1 MPLSKAPS
9 QNIFSLDPVKTT
21 LTAPTT
27 NVQVQGPE
35 NRSRANAQFAR
46 GLQGF
51 ATSLGNLG
59 NLAKERQRTADIKL
73 AEEAAIRGDTRPD
86 SVFKEAD
93 DAFDNINDANTSW
106 EVIRNIKEWE
116 DGPDGHNLINSQGAL
131 STNHTATH
139 NVYDGFESTGV
150 SQIAN
155 PILKA
160 KLSEQIRARRD
171 EVKKLQFGVDQERK
185 QNVASIAVRNEVEEL
200 IAGTGS
206 DNPLDEID
214 LKGSIRSMALE
225 YARLDIG
232 VDKDEAALIVA
243 QMFLLNE
250 DVKSDPEFGI
260 NILESEFSKDVP
272 FQALLSKGLNPL
284 NTDPHGLNT
293 DPHGKAFA
301 EIYTKFLTD
310 ADKEQRDA
318 IAQEK
323 LDAATNK
330 DEALKSVYAQFADMT
345 TSRGM
350 AAALVAKGFFE
361 EPEANKI
368 AEARQKLIDTEVKF
382 QEGDQP
388 YLDAVELILSQHP
401 NFQRESDIDR
411 LIDEGFMNPKV
422 KPSLM
427 THLKEEG
434 KQKERHIKAF
444 KDSVSTVISNALSLS
459 KITLKNKNALADLIA
474 APDKELSQ
482 VDFQSRIFALLRPGL
497 TNPDELRIVVDRLQD
512 LRNDI
517 NKEAYKRGVI
527 SSKLDRENGEV
538 DPLTLEQFQTGYV
551 QPSVRALVDAIDAG
565 LPETRIVQAP
575 VEVPMTADDYPL
587 IVKQDDNI
595 FSKDQPGGASNISPS
610 FSATG
615 IVKQDADIFSKDQPG
630 GASNISPSSPSTGAV
645 TFSSKDSPLFNSVI
659 SENNTYG
666 FPFKATQNEVID
678 LKALVRDA
686 TLNNFS
692 TPLASMVEDLAFKE
706 VERHNKLEEAKK
718 ALTPEGQRKGRR
730 EKTRAESKQ
739 FASDLQENLRLL
751 PGFVLDLVTP
761 TPETIKVIK
770 EALDPENISS
780 ILPDGPTPEE
790 RKKALE
796 ERAEK
801 KKAVHQFNEDFKDF
815 FSIKGLVD
823 LVGEIVTFGDSK
835 GESASTSQ
843 DPDFKDDQSGPRGF
857 DKDNQPIEGTR
868 NELAK
873 ELGLPP
879 DLSEDKFKGG
889 TSEESDI
896 EGFTGEEVDMPP
908 VDENKTVIEK
918 IIKQFG
924 EGTLFSPPSPKDV
937 PRIAEALSTIKKLI
951 SPNDKSKDTEM
962 SLSEL
967 PKETQEDIKRQ
978 LKNMRQV
985 TTSKIQRDRDAVI
998 KKAELGNIDKI
1009 KYGTKPYLSYA
1020 SWKALG
1026 KPARALTNQNQL
1038 PPSSSNSVKSGATI
1052 GYGHDI
1058 LKSELGSGKIHGVSF
1073 LNRDG
1078 TFKNLTEKQLDII
1091 FQEDIKIAE
1100 KETNKSYSNKRSQL
1114 PNLPKFETLPNTVQI
1129 YLTDMGFNIGASK
1142 FIKTYPKGLGA
1153 LEALNMIKTNPNIKP
1168 TTNNRLQE
1176 IITLSQQSTV
1186 GGAISWNNTD
1196 MTKNRKRLLEVFKA
1210 EITDRGAS
1218 PAGVKKR
1225 AKDLWESLPIETDLF
1240 ERFGK

>member
-1 MPLSKAPS
+1 MPLSRAPS
-9 QNIFSLDPVKTT
+9 QNLFSLDPIKTT

-35 NRSRANAQFAR
+35 NRSRANAQFSR

-51 ATSLGNLG
+51 ANSLGNLG

-73 AEEAAIRGDTRPD
+73 AEEAAIRGDLRPD
-86 SVFKEAD
+86 SVFKDAD

-106 EVIRNIKEWE
+106 EVLRNVKEWE
-116 DGPDGHNLINSQGAL
+116 DGEQGHNLINSQGAL
-131 STNHTATH
+131 SINHTATH
-139 NVYDGFESTGV
+139 NVYDAFESTGV
-150 SQIAN
+150 AQIAN

-171 EVKKLQFGVDQERK
+171 DVKKLQFGVDQERK
-185 QNVASIAVRNEVEEL
+185 QNVATIGVRNKVEEL

-206 DNPLDEID
+206 DNPLTEID
-214 LKGSIRSMALE
+214 LKGAIRSMALE
-225 YARLDIG
+225 YAGLGID

-260 NILESEFSKDVP
+260 NILEAEFSKDVP

-284 NTDPHGLNT
+284 ND

-301 EIYTKFLTD
+301 KMYSAFLTA
-310 ADKEQRDA
+310 ADKAQREA
-318 IAQEK
+318 IDQDK

-350 AAALVAKGFFE
+350 AAALVAKGYHLE
-361 EPEANKI
+361 GEANTI
-368 AEARQKLIDTEVKF
+368 AKARKTFIETEVMF

-388 YLDAVELILSQHP
+388 HLDAVELILSQHP
-401 NFQRESDIDR
+401 NFQRESDIDQ
-411 LIDEGFMNPKV
+411 LITDGFMNPKL
-422 KPSLM
+422 KPGLM
-427 THLKEEG
+427 THLGEEG

-551 QPSVRALVDAIDAG
+551 QTSVRALVDAIDAG
-565 LPETRIVQAP
+565 LPETRITLPP

-587 IVKQDDNI
+587 IVNQD
-595 FSKDQPGGASNISPS
+595 K
-610 FSATG
+610 
-615 IVKQDADIFSKDQPG
+615 DIFSKDQPG
-630 GASNISPSSPSTGAV
+630 GASNIVPSSSATGAV
-645 TFSSKDSPLFNSVI
+645 TFSSKDSPLFSSVI

-692 TPLASMVEDLAFKE
+692 TPLATMVEDLALKE
-706 VERHNKLEEAKK
+706 VERNNKLEEDKK
-718 ALTPEGQRKGRR
+718 ALTPEGQRKSRK
-730 EKTRAESKQ
+730 EEARAESKQ
-739 FASDLQENLRLL
+739 FASDLQENLSLI
-751 PGFVLDLVTP
+751 PGFILDLVTP

-780 ILPDGPTPEE
+780 IIPDAPSEEE
-790 RKKALE
+790 RRKTKAQKKQE
-796 ERAEK
+796 VR
-801 KKAVHQFNEDFKDF
+801 QDIQDFKDF

-843 DPDFKDDQSGPRGF
+843 DSDFDPDAPGPRGL
-857 DKDNQPIEGTR
+857 DQDNKSIEGTR
-868 NELAK
+868 NEIAQEIGVLN
-873 ELGLPP
+873 PNF
-879 DLSEDKFKGG
+879 DSKFEGG

-896 EGFTGEEVDMPP
+896 EGFEGNNVDAP
-908 VDENKTVIEK
+908 VYQTITQVEK
-918 IIKQFG
+918 AAPNF
-924 EGTLFSPPSPKDV
+924 
-937 PRIAEALSTIKKLI
+937 LSGLTKK
-951 SPNDKSKDTEM
+951 
-962 SLSEL
+962 
-967 PKETQEDIKRQ
+967 TQEDIKRQ
-978 LKNMRQV
+978 LEGNVRKLSPSELEKVSGAPSSRTPFTPLEQSIA
-985 TTSKIQRDRDAVI
+985 T
-998 KKAELGNIDKI
+998 AELGGRDQKIYQGRPYISSTLAGQLNLKDRDRKIASVSDVPNNASIRKITPNKTGITLGFGHDVTPKELKDGEIHDIPFVDEDKNFIDLSIGKLESIFRKDLEIHTQQAKDDFNKKGFGIPFANIPKELQDFLADRAFNMKDRKMKKADKAF
-1009 KYGTKPYLSYA
+1009 TKAMNMRDKRA
-1020 SWKALG
+1020 SGFAIDEVKLAAILG
-1026 KPARALTNQNQL
+1026 VEENKPTKNIYEESFFFNVKERNFTDSDGVRRQL
-1038 PPSSSNSVKSGATI
+1038 P
-1052 GYGHDI
+1052 
-1058 LKSELGSGKIHGVSF
+1058 
-1073 LNRDG
+1073 
-1078 TFKNLTEKQLDII
+1078 
-1091 FQEDIKIAE
+1091 
-1100 KETNKSYSNKRSQL
+1100 
-1114 PNLPKFETLPNTVQI
+1114 
-1129 YLTDMGFNIGASK
+1129 
-1142 FIKTYPKGLGA
+1142 
-1153 LEALNMIKTNPNIKP
+1153 
-1168 TTNNRLQE
+1168 
-1176 IITLSQQSTV
+1176 
-1186 GGAISWNNTD
+1186 
-1196 MTKNRKRLLEVFKA
+1196 
-1210 EITDRGAS
+1210 
-1218 PAGVKKR
+1218 R
-1225 AKDLWESLPIETDLF
+1225 ADKLFKDLKVKEAVL
-1240 ERFGK
+1240 RFFN

>member
-9 QNIFSLDPVKTT
+9 QNLFSLDPIKTT

-35 NRSRANAQFAR
+35 NRSRANAQFSR

-51 ATSLGNLG
+51 ANSLGNLG

-73 AEEAAIRGDTRPD
+73 AEEAAIRGDLRPD

-106 EVIRNIKEWE
+106 EVLRNIKEWE
-116 DGPDGHNLINSQGAL
+116 DGENGYNLINSQGAL
-131 STNHTATH
+131 SINHTATQ

-150 SQIAN
+150 AQIAN

-171 EVKKLQFGVDQERK
+171 DVKKLQFGVDQERK
-185 QNVASIAVRNEVEEL
+185 QNVATIGVRNKVEEL
-200 IAGTGS
+200 VAGTGS
-206 DNPLDEID
+206 DNPLTEID

-225 YARLDIG
+225 YAGLGIG

-260 NILESEFSKDVP
+260 NILEAEFSKDVP

-284 NTDPHGLNT
+284 ND

-301 EIYTKFLTD
+301 KMYSAFLTA
-310 ADKEQRDA
+310 ADKEQNET
-318 IAQEK
+318 IAQDK

-330 DEALKSVYAQFADMT
+330 DEALKSVYAQYSDFK

-350 AAALVAKGFFE
+350 AAALVATGFYLE
-361 EPEANKI
+361 GEANKI
-368 AEARQKLIDTEVKF
+368 AKARKTFIETEVMF

-388 YLDAVELILSQHP
+388 HLDAVELILSQHP
-401 NFQRESDIDR
+401 NYQRESDIDQ
-411 LIDEGFMNPKV
+411 LLTDGFMNPKL
-422 KPSLM
+422 KAGLM
-427 THLKEEG
+427 THLGEEG

-551 QPSVRALVDAIDAG
+551 QTSVRALVDAIDAG
-565 LPETRIVQAP
+565 LPETRIILPP

-587 IVKQDDNI
+587 IVNQD
-595 FSKDQPGGASNISPS
+595 K
-610 FSATG
+610 
-615 IVKQDADIFSKDQPG
+615 DIFSKDQPG
-630 GASNISPSSPSTGAV
+630 GASNISPSSSATGAV
-645 TFSSKDSPLFNSVI
+645 TFSSKDSATFSSVI
-659 SENNTYG
+659 SEDYSSG

-692 TPLASMVEDLAFKE
+692 TPLATIVEDLALKE
-706 VERHNKLEEAKK
+706 VERNNKLKEDKK
-718 ALTPEGQRKGRR
+718 ALTPEGQRKSRK
-730 EKTRAESKQ
+730 EEARAKSKQ
-739 FASDLQENLRLL
+739 FASDLQENLSLI
-751 PGFVLDLVTP
+751 PGFILDLVTP

-780 ILPDGPTPEE
+780 IIPDAPSEEE
-790 RKKALE
+790 RRKTKAQKKQE
-796 ERAEK
+796 VR
-801 KKAVHQFNEDFKDF
+801 QDIQDFKDF

-823 LVGEIVTFGDSK
+823 LVGEIVSPGDSE
-835 GESASTSQ
+835 GASTSQ
-843 DPDFKDDQSGPRGF
+843 DANFDPDATGPRGF
-857 DKDNQPIEGTR
+857 DQDNKPQEGTR
-868 NELAK
+868 NELAQA
-873 ELGLPP
+873 LGLIP
-879 DLSEDKFKGG
+879 DLSEDRFKGG

-896 EGFTGEEVDMPP
+896 EGFTKEINEKDFSVSRNISTDVSRSIEPVPVKKPLNRGQQRLEAFNKAFPDVPNEKNKLRRLQDTAKFTNDKTLMDIVSEGASGLTDILEKTFIPREAIAIQDVLDGYVTNKEPLLSRAKYFGRIMKYQAQLANDTISAERKQNLKTLEDFLTSNVGSVFRAELKTLGLDDSDLIDRMRDVYMGETNLGTNVKNSTTGAVGDLQVLP
-908 VDENKTVIEK
+908 TTFAGVIVNT
-918 IIKQFG
+918 QFG
-924 EGTLFSPPSPKDV
+924 IAAYTASNISLPSFQDLKDLAKEV
-937 PRIAEALSTIKKLI
+937 TDLVKAKKFTEA
-951 SPNDKSKDTEM
+951 
-962 SLSEL
+962 
-967 PKETQEDIKRQ
+967 
-978 LKNMRQV
+978 
-985 TTSKIQRDRDAVI
+985 
-998 KKAELGNIDKI
+998 
-1009 KYGTKPYLSYA
+1009 
-1020 SWKALG
+1020 
-1026 KPARALTNQNQL
+1026 
-1038 PPSSSNSVKSGATI
+1038 
-1052 GYGHDI
+1052 
-1058 LKSELGSGKIHGVSF
+1058 
-1073 LNRDG
+1073 
-1078 TFKNLTEKQLDII
+1078 
-1091 FQEDIKIAE
+1091 
-1100 KETNKSYSNKRSQL
+1100 
-1114 PNLPKFETLPNTVQI
+1114 
-1129 YLTDMGFNIGASK
+1129 
-1142 FIKTYPKGLGA
+1142 
-1153 LEALNMIKTNPNIKP
+1153 NIKAKP
-1168 TTNNRLQE
+1168 LAKLLKLKEVNFLAASAKMLQY
-1176 IITLSQQSTV
+1176 LKYKK
-1186 GGAISWNNTD
+1186 D
-1196 MTKNRKRLLEVFKA
+1196 KR
-1210 EITDRGAS
+1210 
-1218 PAGVKKR
+1218 
-1225 AKDLWESLPIETDLF
+1225 
-1240 ERFGK
+1240 